1 MLGVFQAE
9 VKVCVVEEVGGVGGV
24 GGVGVGGVGVGGVGG
39 VGGVVVGGVV
49 VEDLEF
55 LRRSFLSR
63 LRSALK
69 AIVAG
74 D

>member
-1 MLGVFQAE
+1 
-9 VKVCVVEEVGGVGGV
+9 V
-24 GGVGVGGVGVGGVGG
+24 GGVGVGGVGVGGVGVG
-39 VGGVVVGGVV
+39 VGV
-49 VEDLEF
+49 EF